1 MVASPPSRTDL
12 IAIAVAPNGAR
23 RTKTD
28 HPALPIT
35 AAELARTAAECLE
48 AGASMIH
55 LHVRRPDGSHLLDPD
70 AYRAATAAI
79 RAEVGDRLVVQ
90 ITSEAAGL
98 YSPDQ
103 QMAVVRSVR
112 PEAVSLALRE
122 LSQGDAAERSFIEL
136 LDWIHRENILSQ
148 LILYTPDE
156 ASRLSKLLQSGNL
169 PFDDLPVLYVLGRY
183 SAGQRS
189 RPADLLPFL
198 AEGAP
203 RFGSWMACAFGPDEI
218 ACVTA
223 AALLGGDA
231 RVGFENNIWLPDGSL
246 APSNAAAVAGAAE
259 ALRRWGRTIAG
270 ADELRRRWRA

>member
-1 MVASPPSRTDL
+1 MVASPPPRTDP
-12 IAIAVAPNGAR
+12 IAIAAAPNGAR

-122 LSQGDAAERSFIEL
+122 LSQGDAAERSFIEF

-259 ALRRWGRTIAG
+259 ALRRCGRTIAG

>member
-1 MVASPPSRTDL
+1 MVASPPPRTDP
-12 IAIAVAPNGAR
+12 IAVAVAPNGAR

-28 HPALPIT
+28 HPGLPIT

-112 PEAVSLALRE
+112 PEAASLALRE
-122 LSQGDAAERSFIEL
+122 LSQGDAAERSFIEF

-259 ALRRWGRTIAG
+259 ALRRCGRTIAG

>member
-1 MVASPPSRTDL
+1 MVASPPPRTDP

-122 LSQGDAAERSFIEL
+122 LSQGDAAERSFIEF

-223 AALLGGDA
+223 AALLGGDT

-259 ALRRWGRTIAG
+259 ALRRCGRTIAR

>member
-1 MVASPPSRTDL
+1 
-12 IAIAVAPNGAR
+12 
-23 RTKTD
+23 
-28 HPALPIT
+28 
-35 AAELARTAAECLE
+35 
-48 AGASMIH
+48 
-55 LHVRRPDGSHLLDPD
+55 
-70 AYRAATAAI
+70 
-79 RAEVGDRLVVQ
+79 VGDRLVVQ

-122 LSQGDAAERSFIEL
+122 LSQGDAAERSFIEF

-148 LILYTPDE
+148 LVLYTPDE

-259 ALRRWGRTIAG
+259 ALRRCGRTIAG

>member
-1 MVASPPSRTDL
+1 MVASPPPRTDP
-12 IAIAVAPNGAR
+12 IAVAVAPNGAR

-28 HPALPIT
+28 HPGLPIT
-35 AAELARTAAECLE
+35 AAELARTATECLE

-122 LSQGDAAERSFIEL
+122 LSQGDAAERSFIEF

-259 ALRRWGRTIAG
+259 ALRRCGRTIAG

>member
-1 MVASPPSRTDL
+1 MVASPPPRTDP
-12 IAIAVAPNGAR
+12 IAVAVAPNGAR

-28 HPALPIT
+28 HPGLPIT

-112 PEAVSLALRE
+112 PEAVSLAL
-122 LSQGDAAERSFIEL
+122 QGDAAERSFIEF

-246 APSNAAAVAGAAE
+246 APSNAAAVAGAAA
-259 ALRRWGRTIAG
+259 ALRRCGRTIAG

>member
-1 MVASPPSRTDL
+1 MVASPPPRTDP
-12 IAIAVAPNGAR
+12 IAVAVAPNGAR

-28 HPALPIT
+28 HPGLPIT

-122 LSQGDAAERSFIEL
+122 LSQGDAAERSFIEF
-136 LDWIHRENILSQ
+136 LDWIHRENIISQ

-259 ALRRWGRTIAG
+259 ALRRCGRTIAG

>member
-1 MVASPPSRTDL
+1 MVASPPPRTDP
-12 IAIAVAPNGAR
+12 IAVAVAPNGAR

-28 HPALPIT
+28 HPGLPIT

-122 LSQGDAAERSFIEL
+122 LSQGDAAERSFIEF

-231 RVGFENNIWLPDGSL
+231 RVGFENNILLPDGSL

-259 ALRRWGRTIAG
+259 ALRRCGRTIAG